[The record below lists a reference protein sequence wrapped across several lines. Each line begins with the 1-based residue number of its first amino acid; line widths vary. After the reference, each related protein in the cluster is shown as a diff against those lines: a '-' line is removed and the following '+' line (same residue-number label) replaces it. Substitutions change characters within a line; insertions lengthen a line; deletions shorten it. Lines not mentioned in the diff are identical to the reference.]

1 MLNINYI
8 NDVLCGIVCSTMFM
22 QRWYLLNW
30 LFKYRLIVWLNFI
43 FLFFIFIFI
52 FYYCTADLSK
62 NFELFSLFNF
72 QVQQPKNWVGS
83 ILRFVCSSRGIDSK
97 FLW

>member
-1 MLNINYI
+1 MVSIELAVQIPLESVAKFY
-8 NDVLCGIVCSTMFM
+8 
-22 QRWYLLNW
+22 
-30 LFKYRLIVWLNFI
+30 
-43 FLFFIFIFI
+43 FLFFIFIFIFI

-62 NFELFSLFNF
+62 KFWIIFVVQFLVCVAVKF

-83 ILRFVCSSRGIDSK
+83 ILRFVCSFRGIDSK

>member
-1 MLNINYI
+1 MVSIELVVQIPLDSVAKFY
-8 NDVLCGIVCSTMFM
+8 
-22 QRWYLLNW
+22 
-30 LFKYRLIVWLNFI
+30 

-62 NFELFSLFNF
+62 KFWIIFVVQFLVCVAVKF